1 MSLNNF
7 RNTNASK
14 FKDLAKNMT
23 KSQILTQIQTKKITI
38 VQGFWGFLRN
48 FFIEQTIINEQGGIF
63 FMLFKQA
70 DPKKCV
76 QGWEKIQKC

>member
-7 RNTNASK
+7 CNTNASK

-23 KSQILTQIQTKKITI
+23 SQILTQIQTKRITI

-48 FFIEQTIINEQGGIF
+48 FLIKQTLIKEQGGIF
-63 FMLFKQA
+63 FMLFKRA

-76 QGWEKIQKC
+76 QDWGKIQKC

>member
-48 FFIEQTIINEQGGIF
+48 FFIE
-63 FMLFKQA
+63 
-70 DPKKCV
+70 
-76 QGWEKIQKC
+76 